1 MHHIELP
8 QGQLHYLDE
17 GHGPVVVLVHGLLV
31 NGSLWSR
38 VRTGLAGC
46 RIVVPDLPLGS
57 HRTGMRPEAD
67 LSPSGLARL
76 VADFL
81 AALDLTDVTLV
92 GNDTGGAICQ
102 LTAADHPARIA
113 RLVLTNCDAYHNFL
127 PPAFR
132 PLQLL
137 PRIPGALWA
146 LARIAHLAPVRAGF
160 RVLTTEPIPPD
171 LYADWVGP
179 LRADP
184 EVRRDVG
191 KVLRGITPR
200 ETMRAIEILRG
211 SDRPTLLVWGR
222 KDRFF
227 PPRFAERLAADIP
240 NARLEWL
247 PDARTFTP
255 LDDPE
260 RLARLIAE
268 FAREGADRGPRP
280 ARAG

>member
-1 MHHIELP
+1 
-8 QGQLHYLDE
+8 
-17 GHGPVVVLVHGLLV
+17 
-31 NGSLWSR
+31 
-38 VRTGLAGC
+38 
-46 RIVVPDLPLGS
+46 
-57 HRTGMRPEAD
+57 MRPEAD
-67 LSPSGLARL
+67 LSPAGLARL

-81 AALDLTDVTLV
+81 AALELTEVTLV

-102 LTAADHPARIA
+102 LTAADHPERIA
-113 RLVLTNCDAYHNFL
+113 RLVLTNCDAYRNFL

-137 PRIPGALWA
+137 PRIPGALST
-146 LARIAHLAPVRAGF
+146 LARIAPLAPVRASF
-160 RVLTTEPIPPD
+160 RVLTTEPIPPE
-171 LYADWVGP
+171 LYADWIGP
-179 LRADP
+179 LRADSG
-184 EVRRDVG
+184 VRRDVG

-222 KDRFF
+222 RDRFF
-227 PPRFAERLAADIP
+227 PPRFAERLAADLP

-255 LDDPE
+255 LDAPD
-260 RLARLIAE
+260 RLGRLIGE
-268 FAREGADRGPRP
+268 FAQEGADRGPRP